1 MAQTKIYDVVI
12 IGGGPVG
19 MGLAIELGQRG
30 IKTVVVERFETI
42 PPIPKGQNLT
52 QRTTEHFHFW
62 GVGEEISNA
71 RTVPRETDRGG
82 MTCYGTLL
90 TDYHHDWLMREAVRP
105 YYFTDNERLP
115 QYATEEVLRRRVAE
129 LDCVDVMLG
138 WTAKSV
144 EDKGEEVS
152 AEIHNRATGETKELT
167 GKYLVGSDGSNS
179 VVRDQS
185 GIAQSRSHHDKL
197 MVLLVFKS
205 EELHE
210 LLKRYPGKSFYNVLN
225 PELEGYWLF
234 FGRVDQDSTWFFHA
248 PVPRGTTKDNFDFK
262 AYLHKAV
269 GADFDLEIE
278 RTGFWDLRVSI
289 AQDYRKGRI
298 FLAGDAAHSHPPYG
312 GFGIN
317 TGFEDA
323 RNLGWKLAARLEG
336 WGGPDLLDSYDME
349 RRPVFESTARD
360 FIENYI
366 ETDKA
371 FLSDFNPDK
380 NLEAFEKAWSARSEG
395 PAKDVANFEP
405 NYEGSDIIFATED
418 GKSSAVG
425 QHLFTARAGH
435 HLAPQTL
442 SSGCNIYEELGDGF
456 TLIALDADNDDVSA
470 LKAAADDLDIPL
482 KIIKDTFKDGRELF
496 ERHMILLRPDQFVAW
511 TGNQLEQGAASI
523 LRKACGL

>member
-1 MAQTKIYDVVI
+1 MSQTGIYDVVI
-12 IGGGPVG
+12 VGGGPVG

-30 IKTVVVERFETI
+30 IKTVVVERYETI

-62 GVGEEISNA
+62 GVGEDINKA

-138 WTAKSV
+138 WAAKSV
-144 EDKGEEVS
+144 SQTDDGVN
-152 AEIHNRATGETKELT
+152 AQIHNRSTGETKELT

-225 PELEGYWLF
+225 PDLEGYWLF
-234 FGRVDQDSTWFFHA
+234 FGRVDQDTTWFFHA
-248 PVPRGTTKDNFDFK
+248 PVPRGTTKDNFDFD

-269 GADFDLEIE
+269 GAEFNLEIE
-278 RTGFWDLRVSI
+278 RIGFWDLRVSI
-289 AQDYRKGRI
+289 AQDYRKNRI

-323 RNLGWKLAARLEG
+323 RNLGWKLAATLKG
-336 WGGPDLLDSYDME
+336 WGGTDLLESYDIE

-380 NLEAFEKAWSARSEG
+380 NRQAFEEAWSGRSAG

-405 NYEGSDIIFATED
+405 NYEGSDIIFAPRG
-418 GKSSAVG
+418 GKSGAVG
-425 QHLFTARAGH
+425 QHLFSARAGH

-442 SSGCNIYEELGDGF
+442 SNGRNIYEELGDGF
-456 TLIALDADNDDVSA
+456 TLIALDASNNDVRA
-470 LKAAADDLDIPL
+470 LKEVAGSLDIPFN
-482 KIIKDTFKDGRELF
+482 IIEDTFEGGREKYEHRL
-496 ERHMILLRPDQFVAW
+496 ILVRPDQFVTW
-511 TGNQLEQGAASI
+511 TGNKLELDAGSI

>member
-1 MAQTKIYDVVI
+1 MAVAR
-12 IGGGPVG
+12 
-19 MGLAIELGQRG
+19 LAWDWQLNSVNAVIELGQRG
-30 IKTVVVERFETI
+30 ISTVIVERYETI

-62 GVGEEISNA
+62 GMGKEISNA

-115 QYATEEVLRRRVAE
+115 QYATEEVLRSRVAE

-138 WTAKSV
+138 WTAQSV
-144 EDKGEEVS
+144 DDKGDEVT
-152 AEIHNRATGETKELT
+152 AEIKNRSTGETRELT

-179 VVRDQS
+179 VVRDKS
-185 GIAQSRSHHDKL
+185 GIAQSRSHHDNL
-197 MVLLVFKS
+197 MVLLVFNSK
-205 EELHE
+205 ELHE
-210 LLKRYPGKSFYNVLN
+210 LLKRYPGKSFYNVLS

-234 FGRVDQDSTWFFHA
+234 FGRVDQDTSWFFHA
-248 PVPRGTTKDNFDFK
+248 PVPRGTTKDNFDFA

-269 GADFDLEIE
+269 GAEFALEIE
-278 RTGFWDLRVSI
+278 RIGFWDLRVSI
-289 AQDYRKGRI
+289 AQDYRKDRI

-323 RNLGWKLAARLEG
+323 RNLGWKIAARLQG
-336 WGGPDLLDSYDME
+336 WGGPQLLDSYDME
-349 RRPVFESTARD
+349 RRPVFESTAKD

-371 FLSDFNPDK
+371 FLRDFNPNNDLK
-380 NLEAFEKAWSARSEG
+380 AFEEAWQGRTSG
-395 PAKDVANFEP
+395 PAKDVSNFEP
-405 NYEGSDIIFATED
+405 NYEGSDVVFAPAG
-418 GKSSAVG
+418 GKTSALG
-425 QHLFTARAGH
+425 QHVFTARAGH

-442 SSGCNIYEELGDGF
+442 SNGRNIFEELGDGF
-456 TLIALDADNDDVSA
+456 TLIALDADSDDVNA
-470 LKAAADDLDIPL
+470 LKDAAESRGIPF
-482 KIIKDTFKDGRELF
+482 KIVTDTFEDGREKYQC
-496 ERHMILLRPDQFVAW
+496 RMILVRP
-511 TGNQLEQGAASI
+511 GNPPIFNGVRL
-523 LRKACGL
+523 